1 LVAPIAS
8 KHPQQQLRSSPVW
21 DKEIRG
27 TQKMRDFVLDAPGS
41 NRYTYFVAYYGKEF
55 HQQTAVLHVMHNFD
69 VSVQDLHIQIRSR
82 INEVLG
88 EETPSCYHIL
98 ALAAPEAIPA

>member
-1 LVAPIAS
+1 
-8 KHPQQQLRSSPVW
+8 
-21 DKEIRG
+21 
-27 TQKMRDFVLDAPGS
+27 MRDFVLDAPGS

-55 HQQTAVLHVMHNFD
+55 QQQTAVLHVMHDFD
-69 VSVQDLHIQIRSR
+69 VSVQDLHVQIRSR

-88 EETPSCYHIL
+88 DETPSCYHIL